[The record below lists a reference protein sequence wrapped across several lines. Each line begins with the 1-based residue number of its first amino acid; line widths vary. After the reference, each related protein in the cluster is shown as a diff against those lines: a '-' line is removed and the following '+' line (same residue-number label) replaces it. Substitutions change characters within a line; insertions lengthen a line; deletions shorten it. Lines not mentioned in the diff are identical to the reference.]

1 MDLELYNSYLEID
14 FRKMKRSMDTVL
26 KAIGPNK
33 GIIPVVKADAY
44 GQGITKIVEF
54 LVKNYGIKTVACAQV
69 FEAARIREAGFT
81 DIDIIVMGA
90 APAHIMPYAV
100 KHRVQLPVFSRETAK
115 MLSDA
120 AREAGVEMEVQLK
133 IETGMNRIGVKP
145 GADLA
150 ALLAYLRELGNLKV
164 AGVFTHFSTATYT
177 EDPFVYE
184 QYDLFCKA
192 VAQLRAEG
200 IEPRYIHC
208 ANSGATGWFKDDL
221 CTHVRPGSLYMGHA
235 SMDDDTNALGVE
247 GCTSW
252 RAFITHIHDIA
263 PGESCGYCRHFMNET
278 DHPITVATVDVGYAD
293 GLYRPVGQKG
303 GPVLVGDTRAYCLAT
318 CMDQTMVDV
327 TGLDCKVGDEVT
339 FFGWSR
345 GGAAITL
352 EEYQTVTGQNLSLPL
367 CLLTARVK
375 RVYLED

>member
-1 MDLELYNSYLEID
+1 MNLELYNSYLEID
-14 FRKMKRSMDTVL
+14 FRKMKRSMETVL

-90 APAHIMPYAV
+90 APAHVMPYAV

-184 QYDLFCKA
+184 QYDLFKQA

-303 GPVLVGDTRAYCLAT
+303 GPVLVNDTRAYCLAT

-327 TGLDCKVGDEVT
+327 TGVDCKVGDQVT
-339 FFGWSR
+339 VFGFSLN
-345 GGAAITL
+345 GAKLPLAELQNYTN
-352 EEYQTVTGQNLSLPL
+352 QNLSLPL
-367 CLLTARVK
+367 CLTNHRVK
-375 RVYLED
+375 RIYQY

>member
-1 MDLELYNSYLEID
+1 MNLELYNSYLEID
-14 FRKMKRSMDTVL
+14 LGKMKGSMEKVL
-26 KAIGPNK
+26 RAIGPNK

-44 GQGITKIVEF
+44 GQGIAKIVEF
-54 LVKNYGIKTVACAQV
+54 LVKNYGVQAVACAQV
-69 FEAARIREAGFT
+69 YEAARIREAGFK
-81 DIDIIVMGA
+81 DLDIIVMGA
-90 APAHIMPYAV
+90 APAHVMPYAV
-100 KHRVQLPVFSRETAK
+100 QHRVQLPVFSRQTAV
-115 MLSDA
+115 MLSA
-120 AREAGVEMEVQLK
+120 AAQEAGVEMEVQLK

-145 GADLA
+145 GAPLA
-150 ALLAYLRELGNLKV
+150 ALLDYIKELGNLRV
-164 AGVFTHFSTATYT
+164 VGAFTHFSTATYT

-184 QYDLFCKA
+184 QYSLFKQA
-192 VAQLRAEG
+192 VEQIQQAGIQL
-200 IEPRYIHC
+200 RYIHC
-208 ANSGATGWFKDDL
+208 ANSGATGWFKEDM

-303 GPVLVGDTRAYCLAT
+303 GPVLVNDTRAHCLAT

-345 GGAAITL
+345 GGACITL
-352 EEYQTVTGQNLSLPL
+352 EEYQTITGQNLSLPL
-367 CLLTARVK
+367 CLLTQRVK